1 MQRLWDRSPP
11 SGCISTVSMRHGMI
25 NDVWCLLSGN
35 NKVSPSNGMIN
46 DKARIFANP
55 ASAHQWGHL
64 CKPPLPSFCGDSDA
78 FVGSWW
84 RRKSYS
90 EAQGFHSWDVKDHIP
105 EVWNSYAGGVKNNML
120 NMLMYIIHVNWGTTC
135 WSVLA
140 FDYMEGK
147 GRLTASLSFLD
158 GWKSNIMP
166 HFQMFFFSKYVP
178 PRHPFVFIT
187 SGSIVISITSGS

>member
-1 MQRLWDRSPP
+1 MQRLWDKSPP
-11 SGCISTVSMRHGMI
+11 RCILTVSMRHGKI
-25 NDVWCLLSGN
+25 D
-35 NKVSPSNGMIN
+35 

-55 ASAHQWGHL
+55 ASAHQWGQL
-64 CKPPLPSFCGDSDA
+64 CKPPLPSFCRDSDA
-78 FVGSWW
+78 FVDSW
-84 RRKSYS
+84 RRGKSYS

-120 NMLMYIIHVNWGTTC
+120 NMLMYIIIHVNWGTTC
-135 WSVLA
+135 WSVLG
-140 FDYMEGK
+140 FDYTEGK

-166 HFQMFFFSKYVP
+166 HFQMVFFSKYVS

-187 SGSIVISITSGS
+187 SGSIVISITSGI